1 MPIPTTETYN
11 NESIE
16 VRSFEV
22 TIRQVREDHH
32 VYYSANAPSLGK
44 TAQAYGHS
52 PEAALAKLYDE
63 VIPRI
68 TGLNSPSS
76 KATIVAIPAEAF
88 SSRQFRDR

>member
-1 MPIPTTETYN
+1 MPIPTTDTYN
-11 NESIE
+11 NEAAE

-32 VYYSANAPSLGK
+32 VYYSACVPSLGK

-68 TGLNSPSS
+68 TGLNSTSTKP
-76 KATIVAIPAEAF
+76 KIVAIPAEAF
-88 SSRQFRDR
+88 ASRQFKSR